1 MSKVTKDDI
10 LRLAKLSKIALT
22 SEEIEKFQDEITAI
36 LTHIEQLQKINTDS
50 VEPTYQVTGLKNVTR
65 PDEIS
70 DYGVD
75 QTGLL
80 QNVKDKQDGLIKVPK
95 VL

>member
-50 VEPTYQVTGLKNVTR
+50 FEPTYQVTGLQNVSR
-65 PDEIS
+65 ADEIS

-75 QTGLL
+75 QNGLL
-80 QNVKDKQDGLIKVPK
+80 QNVKHKQDGLIKVPK